1 MTPLVWRRRL
11 LEVLS
16 QLQLLRDALDAVD
29 VGVVVTDAD
38 GQEVFRNKVA
48 AEQLSD
54 RSAGPL
60 VGESLRAG
68 FGAVAAGREYHR
80 QLDLWGPPRRTLAVD
95 ARPFEAEGPPRGC
108 LAVVRDISSQKHVD
122 AVRRDFVSNV
132 GHELRTPIG
141 GLLSLLDALDADSD
155 PAVAR
160 RLLQRARSEAV
171 RAAGMV
177 DDLLDLGRIE
187 AAAGGGDFRELHL
200 VDVIAA
206 ALDRVAALASARSIS
221 IEVTAVED
229 VAVKGDRSQLV
240 PAVANLLDNA
250 AKYSDPGQKVEI
262 SVHRIDGFAEV
273 VVADQGIG
281 IPPRELSR
289 IFERFYRVDRARSRQ
304 TGGNGL
310 GLSIARHAAI
320 NHGGDIV
327 VDSREAHGSTF
338 TLRLPIADGR
348 DD

>member
-1 MTPLVWRRRL
+1 MSPLVWRRRL
-11 LEVLS
+11 LDVLS

-29 VGVVVTDAD
+29 VGVVVADGD

-48 AEQLSD
+48 TQQLND
-54 RSAGPL
+54 RSAGPP
-60 VGESLRAG
+60 VGESLREG

-80 QLDLWGPPRRTLAVD
+80 QLDLWGPPRRTLVVD
-95 ARPFEAEGPPRGC
+95 ARPCEDGESSRGS

-141 GLLSLLDALDADSD
+141 GLLSLLDALNSDSD
-155 PAVAR
+155 RATAQ
-160 RLLQRARSEAV
+160 RLLERARSEAV
-171 RAAGMV
+171 RLAGMV

-187 AAAGGGDFRELHL
+187 AAAGGVDFREVQL

-221 IEVTAVED
+221 IEFTAVED
-229 VAVKGDRSQLV
+229 LTVKGERSQLI

-250 AKYSDPGQKVEI
+250 AKYSEPGQKVEV
-262 SVHRIDGFAEV
+262 SVRRADGFAEV
-273 VVADQGIG
+273 VVVDEGMG
-281 IPPRELSR
+281 IPRRELSR

-320 NHGGDIV
+320 NHGGDIL
-327 VDSREAHGSTF
+327 VDSLEAQGSTF
-338 TLRLPIADGR
+338 TLRLPVAG
-348 DD
+348 